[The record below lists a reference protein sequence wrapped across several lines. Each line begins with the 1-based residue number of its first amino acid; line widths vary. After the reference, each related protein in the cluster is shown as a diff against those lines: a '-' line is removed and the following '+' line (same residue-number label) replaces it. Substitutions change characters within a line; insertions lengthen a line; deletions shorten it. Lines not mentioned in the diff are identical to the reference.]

1 VEAHGLGSALFA
13 LPDGQPIEN
22 THVHGLMDA
31 HPRVMSSRILG
42 ILIAQPWSDKHPAP
56 LGLLVGILSANTRQ
70 GSHKTL
76 ISRYFAINMQ
86 ILSVA
91 FSVLLAVVPDLHAQG
106 RTDAV
111 IEQVWMDSGEDASEV
126 LIRLTGSL
134 NYKVILIDDR
144 EMLVAFKD
152 TRLSKAVFASETIV
166 GDQWVQGIEMAQKP
180 SHVSSVIIRTH
191 EPYSKLKYQVTESQG
206 LLRVEITG
214 KATPHEKVSR
224 QATSQVLTPRGDE
237 KTLAGSI
244 VRDRTDQLLNVES
257 PLDTPDTDLFLE
269 AAKYYQIEQWKY
281 AIRTLKK
288 IIQSYPESRHL
299 ERAYF
304 LLAESYHRMFEEK
317 MSEHFMETIKY
328 YQGAISRFPTSE
340 YVPDAMLS
348 MGNCYFKAKNYYEA
362 MAYFNLVLDQHKDH
376 PAAAEALLQRGRIL
390 ALNKQPQRAMIDFEE
405 LEKGYPKT
413 RLATLAKIEM
423 AKALFG
429 MQSFKRSLRTL
440 DEVIDTEPDEVYKN
454 PDILLYAGYDYYELG
469 QLREAREVFSKLLN
483 YYPEVESNHLVLTRI
498 ADIYRDEGEEHK
510 ASKLYALV
518 ASTYPETEG
527 GLISLLR
534 LAHIDEKTGSKNP
547 PVEIGEGSLGKTAHD
562 IYEQVIKKYPDNPL
576 SQLAMLRLA
585 ALQQKHKDY
594 ELSITTLRKILEKHP
609 DTSLRPEVTSVLQ
622 ASLKAFL
629 DQEKQAGNI
638 GNITRYY
645 EQMKAV
651 LPFEDMPD
659 FLSWLGD
666 TYRAFHQ
673 YGPAL
678 SMFRQASQYYANQN
692 QSADILF
699 GLGECAYREK
709 RSDEAEK
716 ALQAFVTEYPERREA
731 SKAHYWLGL
740 IFSQRQQYDEAFKAL
755 TMALQLE
762 TDKYHQAKVRMALAS
777 VSSGQGDY
785 ERAAEALREAIT
797 LLKQNKDSASEDL
810 YMAYRE
816 LGETYVKL
824 RHNEKAV
831 PIFQK
836 ALELLPEGSDSHS
849 LQFRLAQCYQW
860 LKATDKAEA
869 MLNGIMASGDP
880 FWSKVAQ
887 VQIKEMNMR
896 ESVEKLGYELETS

>member
-1 VEAHGLGSALFA
+1 M
-13 LPDGQPIEN
+13 P
-22 THVHGLMDA
+22 
-31 HPRVMSSRILG
+31 SRILG

-76 ISRYFAINMQ
+76 ISRYFAFNMR
-86 ILSVA
+86 ILSVT
-91 FSVLLAVVPDLHAQG
+91 FSVLLAVVPDVHAQG
-106 RTDAV
+106 RTEAV
-111 IEQVWMDSGEDASEV
+111 IEEVWIDSGEDASEV

-144 EMLVAFKD
+144 EMLIAFKD
-152 TRLSKAVFASETIV
+152 TRLSEAVSGTETIV
-166 GDQWVQGIEMAQKP
+166 GDQWVQGIEMAEKP
-180 SHVSSVIIRTH
+180 SRVSSVIIRTH
-191 EPYSKLKYQVTESQG
+191 ETYSKLKYQVTESQG
-206 LLRVEITG
+206 VLHVEISG
-214 KATPHEKVSR
+214 KARPHEKGSR
-224 QATSQVLTPRGDE
+224 EATSQVSTTLWGDE
-237 KTLAGSI
+237 KTLAGSMAQ
-244 VRDRTDQLLNVES
+244 DRTEELWNVES

-269 AAKYYQIEQWKY
+269 AAKYYQIGQWKY

-288 IIQSYPESRHL
+288 IIRSYPESRHL

-304 LLAESYHRMFEEK
+304 LVAESYHRMFEEK
-317 MSEHFMETIKY
+317 MPEHFIETIKH
-328 YQGAISRFPTSE
+328 YQGAVSRFPTSA
-340 YVPDAMLS
+340 YVADAMLS

-390 ALNKQPQRAMIDFEE
+390 ALNKQPQMAMRDFEK
-405 LEKGYPKT
+405 LEKSYPKT
-413 RLATLAKIEM
+413 RLAMLAKIEM
-423 AKALFG
+423 AKALFS

-454 PDILLYAGYDYYELG
+454 PDILLYVGYDYYELG
-469 QLREAREVFSKLLN
+469 QLLEARQVFSKLLN

-498 ADIYRDEGEEHK
+498 ADIYRDEGEEQK

-534 LAHIDEKTGSKNP
+534 LAHIDEKTGTKNP
-547 PVEIGEGSLGKTAHD
+547 PVEIGEDALGKTAHD
-562 IYEQVIKKYPDNPL
+562 IYEQVIEKYPDNPL

-585 ALQQKHKDY
+585 ALQQKHQDY
-594 ELSITTLRKILEKHP
+594 ELSITTLRKMLEKHP
-609 DTSLRPEVTSVLQ
+609 DTSLRAEVTSVLQ

-629 DQEKQAGNI
+629 EQEKQAGNI

-692 QSADILF
+692 QSAEILF

-716 ALQAFVTEYPERREA
+716 ALRAFVTEYPERREA
-731 SKAHYWLGL
+731 SKAYYWLGL
-740 IFSQRQQYDEAFKAL
+740 ILSQRQQYDEAFKAL
-755 TMALQLE
+755 TMALQPE

-785 ERAAEALREAIT
+785 ERAAEALRETIA
-797 LLKQNKDSASEDL
+797 LLKQNKNTASDDL

-836 ALELLPEGSDSHS
+836 ALELLPEGSDSQS

-869 MLNGIMASGDP
+869 MLNRIVASGDP

-887 VQIKEMNMR
+887 VQIKEMNMK
-896 ESVEKLGYELETS
+896 ESVEKLGYGLETS

>member
-1 VEAHGLGSALFA
+1 M
-13 LPDGQPIEN
+13 P
-22 THVHGLMDA
+22 
-31 HPRVMSSRILG
+31 SRILG
-42 ILIAQPWSDKHPAP
+42 ILIAQPWSDKHPAR

-76 ISRYFAINMQ
+76 ISRYFAFNMW
-86 ILSVA
+86 ILSVT
-91 FSVLLAVVPDLHAQG
+91 FSVLLAVVPDVHAQG
-106 RTDAV
+106 RTEAV
-111 IEQVWMDSGEDASEV
+111 IEEVWIDSGENASEV

-144 EMLVAFKD
+144 EMLIAFKD
-152 TRLSKAVFASETIV
+152 TRLSEAVSATETIV

-180 SHVSSVIIRTH
+180 SRVSSVIIRTQ

-206 LLRVEITG
+206 VLHVEISG
-214 KATPHEKVSR
+214 KARPHEKGSR
-224 QATSQVLTPRGDE
+224 EATSQVSTTLRGDE
-237 KTLAGSI
+237 KTLAGSMAQ
-244 VRDRTDQLLNVES
+244 DRTEQLWNVES

-269 AAKYYQIEQWKY
+269 AAKYYQIGQWKY

-288 IIQSYPESRHL
+288 IIRSYPESRHL

-304 LLAESYHRMFEEK
+304 LVAESYHRMFEEK
-317 MSEHFMETIKY
+317 MPEHFIDTIKH

-340 YVPDAMLS
+340 YVADAMLS

-390 ALNKQPQRAMIDFEE
+390 ALNKQPQRAMRDFEE
-405 LEKGYPKT
+405 LEKSYPKT
-413 RLATLAKIEM
+413 RLAVLAKIEM
-423 AKALFG
+423 AKALFS
-429 MQSFKRSLRTL
+429 MQSFKHSLRTL

-469 QLREAREVFSKLLN
+469 QLLEARQVFSKLLN

-498 ADIYRDEGEEHK
+498 ADIYRDEGEEQK

-518 ASTYPETEG
+518 ASTYSETEG

-534 LAHIDEKTGSKNP
+534 LAHIDEKTGTKNP
-547 PVEIGEGSLGKTAHD
+547 PLEIGEDALGKTAHD
-562 IYEQVIKKYPDNPL
+562 IYEQVIEKYPDNPL

-585 ALQQKHKDY
+585 ALQQKHQDY

-609 DTSLRPEVTSVLQ
+609 DTSLRAEVTSVLQ

-629 DQEKQAGNI
+629 EQEKQAGNI

-666 TYRAFHQ
+666 TYRAFQQ

-692 QSADILF
+692 QSAEILF

-709 RSDEAEK
+709 RSDEAER
-716 ALQAFVTEYPERREA
+716 ALRAFVTEYPERREA
-731 SKAHYWLGL
+731 SKAYYWLGL
-740 IFSQRQQYDEAFKAL
+740 ILCQRQQYDEAFKAL
-755 TMALQLE
+755 TMALQPE

-777 VSSGQGDY
+777 VSSGQSDY
-785 ERAAEALREAIT
+785 ERAAEALRETIA
-797 LLKQNKDSASEDL
+797 LLKQNKNTASDDL

-836 ALELLPEGSDSHS
+836 ALELLPEGSDSQS

-869 MLNGIMASGDP
+869 MLNRIVASGDP

-887 VQIKEMNMR
+887 VQIKEMNMK
-896 ESVEKLGYELETS
+896 ESVEKLGYGLETS